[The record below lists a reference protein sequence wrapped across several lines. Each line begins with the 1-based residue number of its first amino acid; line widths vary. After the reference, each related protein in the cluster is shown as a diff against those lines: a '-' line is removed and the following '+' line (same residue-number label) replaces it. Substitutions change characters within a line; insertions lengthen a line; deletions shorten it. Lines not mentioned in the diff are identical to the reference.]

1 MTRIAFGGEGVE
13 AELARIVNAAY
24 DAGEA
29 DIWQPGWQRVSV
41 DRMRE
46 LVAAV
51 EIAVAADVDGTPVGL
66 VRVQRLDERR
76 AMFGM
81 LSVDPVAHGT
91 GLGRELIAFAEQVH
105 DVDEMELELLIP
117 RGATHPS
124 KVRLHEW
131 YSRLGYRQT
140 GRRDFD
146 EPELIGPADL
156 SVYRKNLRAVPAT
169 EAPPRA
175 DT

>member
-1 MTRIAFGGEGVE
+1 MIAFGGEGVE
-13 AELARIVNAAY
+13 PELARIVNAAY
-24 DAGEA
+24 DTGEVGL
-29 DIWQPGWQRVSV
+29 WEPGWQRVTA

-46 LVAAV
+46 LVAAG
-51 EIAVAADVDGTPVGL
+51 EIAVAWDGDRPVGC
-66 VRVQRLDERR
+66 VRVQRLDETA

-81 LSVDPVAHGT
+81 LSVDPSAHGT
-91 GLGRELIAFAEQVH
+91 GLGRALIAFAEGAY

-117 RGATHPS
+117 RGAPHPS

-131 YSRLGYRQT
+131 YSRLGYRT
-140 GRRDFD
+140 IGRRDFD
-146 EPELIGPADL
+146 EADLAKPADL
-156 SVYRKNLRAVPAT
+156 HVYRKSLRAVPAT